1 MKTAKPIFDELDIL
15 RERLNADF
23 SLGTEQRKLFR
34 DDRIDEI
41 LDMLIMAYVFGTED
55 ADEELTVTEEV
66 VTDEM
71 YNAVWLEIAGRNWE
85 QRVREYFDDP
95 NGTVDDIMR
104 VVETDTNRI
113 YSDAVLNVGEKVS
126 KRGES
131 VTKTWETML
140 DDKVRWRHELLQ
152 SVTVPI
158 NERFHVDGDSARYP
172 GDFQSSEL
180 NCNCRCYIT
189 LNRAQRYKSERNDYK
204 HSQRRDNAE

>member
-1 MKTAKPIFDELDIL
+1 MKTAKPIFDELEIL

-23 SLGTEQRKLFR
+23 TLGTDERKQLR

-55 ADEELTVTEEV
+55 ADEELTVMETVDTEE
-66 VTDEM
+66 M
-71 YNAVWLEIAGRNWE
+71 YAAIWMEIAGRNWE

-113 YSDAVLNVGEKVS
+113 YNDAVLNVGNKVAESGTPVS
-126 KRGES
+126 K
-131 VTKTWETML
+131 TWNTML
-140 DDKVRWRHELLQ
+140 DDRVRDTHEYIE

-158 NERFHVDGDSARYP
+158 DRRFYTFDGDSARFP
-172 GDFQSSEL
+172 GDFADPQN
-180 NCNCRCYIT
+180 NCGCRCYIT
-189 LNRAQRYKSERNDYK
+189 VNSA
-204 HSQRRDNAE
+204 

>member
-1 MKTAKPIFDELDIL
+1 MKTAKPIFDELDVL

-113 YSDAVLNVGEKVS
+113 YNDAVLNVGEKVS
-126 KRGES
+126 KRGVPVS
-131 VTKTWETML
+131 KTWNTML
-140 DDKVRWRHELLQ
+140 DDRVRDTHEYIE

-158 NERFHVDGDSARYP
+158 HKRFYTFDGDSARYP
-172 GDFQSSEL
+172 GDFADPQ
-180 NCNCRCYIT
+180 NNINCRCAIT
-189 LNRAQRYKSERNDYK
+189 LNRA
-204 HSQRRDNAE
+204 

>member
-1 MKTAKPIFDELDIL
+1 MKTAKPVFDELAIL

-55 ADEELTVTEEV
+55 ADEELTVTETV

-71 YNAVWLEIAGRNWE
+71 YAAVWKTIADKNWE

-113 YSDAVLNVGEKVS
+113 YNDAVLNVGEKTARKGTPVS
-126 KRGES
+126 K
-131 VTKTWETML
+131 TWNTML
-140 DDKVRWRHELLQ
+140 DDRVRMYHEMLEG
-152 SVTVPI
+152 VTVPI
-158 NERFHVDGDSARYP
+158 DKKFHIDGDSARYP
-172 GDFQSSEL
+172 GDFVSPEL
-180 NCNCRCYIT
+180 NINCRCAIT
-189 LNRAQRYKSERNDYK
+189 LNRA
-204 HSQRRDNAE
+204 

>member
-41 LDMLIMAYVFGTED
+41 LDMLIMAYVYGTED
-55 ADEELTVTEEV
+55 ADEELTVEETV
-66 VTDEM
+66 ETDEM
-71 YNAVWLEIAGRNWE
+71 YSAVWLEIAGRNWE

-126 KRGES
+126 KRGVPVS
-131 VTKTWETML
+131 KTWETML
-140 DDKVRWRHELLQ
+140 DDRVRWQHDLLQ

-172 GDFQSSEL
+172 GDFTSPEL
-180 NCNCRCYIT
+180 NCGCRCFIT
-189 LNRAQRYKSERNDYK
+189 LNRA
-204 HSQRRDNAE
+204 

>member
-1 MKTAKPIFDELDIL
+1 MKTAKPIFDELEIL

-23 SLGTEQRKLFR
+23 TLGTDERKQLR

-55 ADEELTVTEEV
+55 ADEELSVTETVVTEE
-66 VTDEM
+66 M
-71 YNAVWLEIAGRNWE
+71 YEAVWKVIADKNWE

-113 YSDAVLNVGEKVS
+113 YNDAVLNVGRKTADAIAPS
-126 KRGES
+126 GQI
-131 VTKTWETML
+131 VTKTWNTML
-140 DDKVRWRHELLQ
+140 DDRVRDTHEYIE

-158 NERFHVDGDSARYP
+158 DRRFYTFDGDSAMAP
-172 GDFQSSEL
+172 GGFTDPQ
-180 NCNCRCYIT
+180 NNINCRCSIT
-189 LNRAQRYKSERNDYK
+189 LNKA
-204 HSQRRDNAE
+204 

>member
-1 MKTAKPIFDELDIL
+1 MKTAKPIFDELSVL
-15 RERLNADF
+15 RERLDADF
-23 SLGTEQRKLFR
+23 SLGTEQRKLFK

-71 YNAVWLEIAGRNWE
+71 YEAVWKVIAGRNWE

-126 KRGES
+126 KRGVS
-131 VTKTWETML
+131 VSKTWNTML
-140 DDKVRWRHELLQ
+140 DDRVRIGHQELE

-158 NERFHVDGDSARYP
+158 DKRFYTQGDSARYP
-172 GDFQSSEL
+172 GDFTSAEL
-180 NCNCRCYIT
+180 NCGCRCFIT
-189 LNRAQRYKSERNDYK
+189 LNRA
-204 HSQRRDNAE
+204 

>member
-172 GDFQSSEL
+172 GDFQSPEL

-189 LNRAQRYKSERNDYK
+189 LNRA
-204 HSQRRDNAE
+204 

>member
-85 QRVREYFDDP
+85 QRIREYFDDP

-113 YSDAVLNVGEKVS
+113 YNDAVLNVGEKVS
-126 KRGES
+126 KRGVPVS
-131 VTKTWETML
+131 KTWNTML
-140 DDKVRWRHELLQ
+140 DDRVRDTHEYIE

-158 NERFHVDGDSARYP
+158 DKRFYTFDGDSAMAP
-172 GDFQSSEL
+172 GGFTDPQ
-180 NCNCRCYIT
+180 NNINCRCSIT
-189 LNRAQRYKSERNDYK
+189 LNRA
-204 HSQRRDNAE
+204 

>member
-1 MKTAKPIFDELDIL
+1 MKTAKPIFDELDVL

-55 ADEELTVTEEV
+55 ADEELTVTESV

-71 YNAVWLEIAGRNWE
+71 RRAVWLEIAGRNWE
-85 QRVREYFDDP
+85 QRVREYYDDP

-113 YSDAVLNVGEKVS
+113 YSDAVLNVGRKVS
-126 KRGES
+126 ERGVPVS
-131 VTKTWETML
+131 KTWETML
-140 DDKVRWRHELLQ
+140 DDRVRWQHDLLQ

-172 GDFQSSEL
+172 GDFTSPEL
-180 NCNCRCYIT
+180 NCGCRCYIT
-189 LNRAQRYKSERNDYK
+189 LNRA
-204 HSQRRDNAE
+204 

>member
-55 ADEELTVTEEV
+55 ANEELTVTEEV
-66 VTDEM
+66 ITDEM
-71 YNAVWLEIAGRNWE
+71 HRAVWKKIADKNWE
-85 QRVREYFDDP
+85 DRVREYFDDP
-95 NGTVDDIMR
+95 DGTVDEIMR

-126 KRGES
+126 RRGVPVS
-131 VTKTWETML
+131 KTWNTMQ
-140 DDKVRWRHELLQ
+140 DDRVRATHEYIE

-158 NERFHVDGDSARYP
+158 EKRFYTYDGDSARYP
-172 GDFQSSEL
+172 GDFADPQN
-180 NCNCRCYIT
+180 NCGCRCYIT
-189 LNRAQRYKSERNDYK
+189 LNRA
-204 HSQRRDNAE
+204 

>member
-126 KRGES
+126 KRGVPVS
-131 VTKTWETML
+131 KTWNTML
-140 DDKVRWRHELLQ
+140 DDRVRDTHEFLE
-152 SVTVPI
+152 SVTVPVDR
-158 NERFHVDGDSARYP
+158 RFTTFDGDSARYP
-172 GDFQSSEL
+172 GDFADPHN
-180 NCNCRCYIT
+180 NCGCRCYIT
-189 LNRAQRYKSERNDYK
+189 LNRA
-204 HSQRRDNAE
+204 

>member
-1 MKTAKPIFDELDIL
+1 MKTAKPIFDELDVL

-55 ADEELTVTEEV
+55 ADEELTVTETV

-71 YNAVWLEIAGRNWE
+71 YAAVWKTIADKNWE

-126 KRGES
+126 KRGDK
-131 VTKTWETML
+131 VTKTWNTMQ
-140 DDKVRWRHELLQ
+140 DDRVRSTHEYIE

-158 NERFHVDGDSARYP
+158 DRRFYTYDGDSARYP
-172 GDFQSSEL
+172 GDFTDPSN
-180 NCNCRCYIT
+180 NCGCRCYIT
-189 LNRAQRYKSERNDYK
+189 LNRA
-204 HSQRRDNAE
+204 

>member
-1 MKTAKPIFDELDIL
+1 MKTAKPIFDELEIL

-55 ADEELTVTEEV
+55 ADEELTVEETV
-66 VTDEM
+66 ETDEM

-95 NGTVDDIMR
+95 DGTVDDIMR

-126 KRGES
+126 KRGVPVS
-131 VTKTWETML
+131 KTWETML
-140 DDKVRWRHELLQ
+140 DDRVRWQHDLLQ

-172 GDFQSSEL
+172 GDFTSPEL
-180 NCNCRCYIT
+180 NCGCRCFIT
-189 LNRAQRYKSERNDYK
+189 LNRA
-204 HSQRRDNAE
+204 

>member
-104 VVETDTNRI
+104 VVETDANRI
-113 YSDAVLNVGEKVS
+113 YNDAVLNVGEKVS
-126 KRGES
+126 KRGAPVS
-131 VTKTWETML
+131 KTWNTML
-140 DDKVRWRHELLQ
+140 DDRVRDTHEYIE

-158 NERFHVDGDSARYP
+158 DKRFYTFDGDSAMAP
-172 GDFQSSEL
+172 GGFTDPQ
-180 NCNCRCYIT
+180 NNINCRCSIT
-189 LNRAQRYKSERNDYK
+189 LNRA
-204 HSQRRDNAE
+204 

>member
-55 ADEELTVTEEV
+55 ADEELTVEETV

-71 YNAVWLEIAGRNWE
+71 YNSVWLEIAGRNWE

-113 YSDAVLNVGEKVS
+113 YNDAVLNVGRKTSEKIAPS
-126 KRGES
+126 GRA
-131 VTKTWETML
+131 VTKTWNTML
-140 DDKVRWRHELLQ
+140 DDRVRDTHEYIE

-158 NERFHVDGDSARYP
+158 NERFYTFDGDSAMAP
-172 GDFQSSEL
+172 GGFADPK
-180 NCNCRCYIT
+180 NNINCRCSIT
-189 LNRAQRYKSERNDYK
+189 LNRA
-204 HSQRRDNAE
+204 

>member
-1 MKTAKPIFDELDIL
+1 MKTAKPIFDELEIL

-55 ADEELTVTEEV
+55 ADEELTVEETVVTEE
-66 VTDEM
+66 M
-71 YNAVWLEIAGRNWE
+71 YSAVWLEIAGRNWE
-85 QRVREYFDDP
+85 QRIREYFDDP

-126 KRGES
+126 KRGVPVS
-131 VTKTWETML
+131 KTWNTML
-140 DDKVRWRHELLQ
+140 DDRVRIGHQELE

-158 NERFHVDGDSARYP
+158 DKRFYTQGDSARYP
-172 GDFQSSEL
+172 GDFTSADL
-180 NCNCRCYIT
+180 NCGCRCFIT
-189 LNRAQRYKSERNDYK
+189 LNRS
-204 HSQRRDNAE
+204 

>member
-1 MKTAKPIFDELDIL
+1 MKTAKPVFDELAIL

-55 ADEELTVTEEV
+55 ADEELTVAETV

-71 YNAVWLEIAGRNWE
+71 YAAVWKTIADKNWE

-113 YSDAVLNVGEKVS
+113 YNDAVLNVGEKVS
-126 KRGES
+126 KRGEK
-131 VTKTWETML
+131 VTKTWNTVL
-140 DDKVRWRHELLQ
+140 DDKVRSTHSFIE

-158 NERFHVDGDSARYP
+158 DKRFYTYDGDSARYP
-172 GDFQSSEL
+172 GDFTMPE
-180 NCNCRCYIT
+180 NNINCRCAIT
-189 LNRAQRYKSERNDYK
+189 LNRA
-204 HSQRRDNAE
+204 

>member
-55 ADEELTVTEEV
+55 ADEELTVTESV

-71 YNAVWLEIAGRNWE
+71 YQAVWKVIADKNWE

-113 YSDAVLNVGEKVS
+113 YNDAVLNVGTKVAESGTPVS
-126 KRGES
+126 K
-131 VTKTWETML
+131 TWNTML
-140 DDKVRWRHELLQ
+140 DDKVRDTHEYIE

-158 NERFHVDGDSARYP
+158 DRRFYTFDGDSAMAP
-172 GDFQSSEL
+172 GGFTDPQ
-180 NCNCRCYIT
+180 NNINCRCSIT
-189 LNRAQRYKSERNDYK
+189 LNRA
-204 HSQRRDNAE
+204 

>member
-1 MKTAKPIFDELDIL
+1 MLNMKTAKPIFDELDIL

-23 SLGTEQRKLFR
+23 SLGTEQRQLFK

-41 LDMLIMAYVFGTED
+41 LDMLIMAYVYGTED
-55 ADEELTVTEEV
+55 ADEELTVMEEV

-85 QRVREYFDDP
+85 QRIREYFDDP

-113 YSDAVLNVGEKVS
+113 YNDAVLNVGRKTSEKIAPSGRV
-126 KRGES
+126 
-131 VTKTWETML
+131 VTKTWNTML
-140 DDKVRWRHELLQ
+140 DDRVRDTHEYIE

-158 NERFHVDGDSARYP
+158 DKRFYTFDGDSAMAP
-172 GDFQSSEL
+172 GGFTDPQ
-180 NCNCRCYIT
+180 NNINCRCSIT
-189 LNRAQRYKSERNDYK
+189 LNRA
-204 HSQRRDNAE
+204 

>member
-1 MKTAKPIFDELDIL
+1 MKTAKPIFDELDVL

-55 ADEELTVTEEV
+55 ADEELTVEETVVTEE
-66 VTDEM
+66 M
-71 YNAVWLEIAGRNWE
+71 YDAVWLEIAGRNWE
-85 QRVREYFDDP
+85 QRVREYFDNP

-126 KRGES
+126 KRGVPVS
-131 VTKTWETML
+131 KTWNTML
-140 DDKVRWRHELLQ
+140 DDRVRDTHEFLE
-152 SVTVPI
+152 SVTVPVDR
-158 NERFHVDGDSARYP
+158 RFTTFDGDSARYP
-172 GDFQSSEL
+172 GDFANPQN
-180 NCNCRCYIT
+180 NCGCRCYIT
-189 LNRAQRYKSERNDYK
+189 LNRA
-204 HSQRRDNAE
+204 

>member
-85 QRVREYFDDP
+85 QRIREYFDDP

-126 KRGES
+126 KRGVPVS
-131 VTKTWETML
+131 KTWNTMQ
-140 DDKVRWRHELLQ
+140 DDRVRMYHELLEG
-152 SVTVPI
+152 VTVPI
-158 NERFHVDGDSARYP
+158 DKKFHIDGDSARYP
-172 GDFQSSEL
+172 GDFVSPEL
-180 NCNCRCYIT
+180 NINCRCYLT
-189 LNRAQRYKSERNDYK
+189 VART
-204 HSQRRDNAE
+204 

>member
-1 MKTAKPIFDELDIL
+1 MRTAKPIFDELDIL

-126 KRGES
+126 KRGVPVS
-131 VTKTWETML
+131 KTWNTML
-140 DDKVRWRHELLQ
+140 DDRVRDTHEFLE
-152 SVTVPI
+152 SVTVPVDR
-158 NERFHVDGDSARYP
+158 RFTTFDGDSARYP
-172 GDFQSSEL
+172 GDFADPS
-180 NCNCRCYIT
+180 NNVNCRCYIT
-189 LNRAQRYKSERNDYK
+189 VARA
-204 HSQRRDNAE
+204 

>member
-1 MKTAKPIFDELDIL
+1 MKTAKPIFDELEIL
-15 RERLNADF
+15 RDRLNADF
-23 SLGTEQRKLFR
+23 ALGTEQRKLFR

-126 KRGES
+126 ERGVPVS
-131 VTKTWETML
+131 KTWETML
-140 DDKVRWRHELLQ
+140 DDRVRDTHEFLQ

-158 NERFHVDGDSARYP
+158 NSRFTTYDGDSARYP
-172 GDFQSSEL
+172 GDFADPS
-180 NCNCRCYIT
+180 NNVNCRCYIT
-189 LNRAQRYKSERNDYK
+189 VARA
-204 HSQRRDNAE
+204 